1 MIQSVIV
8 LEVTIAHSA
17 FDGLHATPMLA
28 GLEYGDLVALLTE
41 RFQPMSDGAKVTS

>member
-17 FDGLHATPMLA
+17 FDGLHTAPMLTS
-28 GLEYGDLVALLTE
+28 LEHGNLVALLTE